1 MSLITVESGDGVVS
15 ICMNRPEKL
24 NALSVEM
31 LRSLCD
37 AFQAASRGESC
48 GAIHFSGAGRTF
60 CAGAD
65 RSAVAQL
72 RGADEI
78 RAYAELMLET
88 MTAIHACSVPVVASV
103 QGHALG
109 AGCGL
114 VALCDFAVSA
124 KDANFGYPEITHGI
138 LPALVV
144 PGLVARVGESRAF
157 ELLATGRN
165 FDAEEALALGI
176 VSSVAEGDP
185 SREAMKI
192 ALRPGGRARYTDP
205 GVAKS
210 RRPSRRGMS
219 STRRWTSLR
228 SKTSNRELQLPRD
241 TAAANRLYHF
251 FMINSG

>member
-1 MSLITVESGDGVVS
+1 MSSIVVESGDGVVS
-15 ICMNRPEKL
+15 ICLNRPEKL
-24 NALSVEM
+24 NALSVGM
-31 LRSLCD
+31 LRSLRD
-37 AFQAASRGESC
+37 AFRAASQSDAC
-48 GAIHFSGAGRTF
+48 GAVLFSGAGRAF

-65 RSAVAQL
+65 RSAVTQL

-88 MTAIHACSVPVVASV
+88 MTAIHDCSVPVVASV

-124 KDANFGYPEITHGI
+124 REANFGYPEITHGI

-176 VSSVAEGDP
+176 VSSVATGDP
-185 SREAMKI
+185 AREAVI
-192 ALRPGGRARYTDP
+192 TASALAALPA
-205 GVAKS
+205 S
-210 RRPSRRGMS
+210 RIR
-219 STRRWTSLR
+219 SLR
-228 SKTSNRELQLPRD
+228 KLVAHSARHEFNAAMDAAKEQNIQSRTATSGRDNRDE
-241 TAAANRLYHF
+241 
-251 FMINSG
+251 